1 MNYYEARRKAI
12 QENKLIVYVAEKGT
26 LGYSHYWRNP
36 IFMFPDEK
44 EPFKR
49 CHIEA
54 RELRMD
60 CWYTCE
66 KNQALYDILEQSRY
80 MKNSIP
86 QLNMD
91 IESAKRQATIAALVA
106 IAVLIWKVI
115 ETVI

>member
-12 QENKLIVYVAEKGT
+12 QENKLIAYVAEEGT
-26 LGYSHYWRNP
+26 FGYSHYWRNP

-60 CWYTCE
+60 CWYTCD
-66 KNQALYDILEQSRY
+66 KNQALYDILEQQRY
-80 MKNSIP
+80 TENRITE
-86 QLNMD
+86 LNMD
-91 IESAKRQATIAALVA
+91 IESTKRRATV
-106 IAVLIWKVI
+106 AVLLALTAFIWKIV